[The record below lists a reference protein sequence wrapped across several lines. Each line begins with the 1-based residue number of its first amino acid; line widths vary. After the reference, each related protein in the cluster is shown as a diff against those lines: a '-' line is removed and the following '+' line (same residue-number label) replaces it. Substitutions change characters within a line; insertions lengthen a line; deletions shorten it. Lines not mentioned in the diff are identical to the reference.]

1 MALWR
6 DGAFGENSWT
16 TLVDDAPAP
25 PSGAILV
32 SLARWRQEREAFANR
47 ADSVGV
53 EIVAGK
59 DALEH
64 LAEVAD
70 RPLVALRF
78 DKFADGRAFSYAIL
92 LRERHGFSGELRAV
106 GDVLLDEIPL
116 MLRCGFTAFE
126 IVNAPTLRALEQGRL
141 PRLVLAYQPGLA
153 PGEAPS
159 GTRPWLRRSGASVH
173 GGAPAGQSSFG
184 GKGIASE

>member
-6 DGAFGENSWT
+6 DGAFAENSWT

-32 SLARWRQEREAFANR
+32 SLSRWRQEREALADR
-47 ADSVGV
+47 ADFVGV

-92 LRERHGFSGELRAV
+92 LRERHGFKGDLRAV
-106 GDVLLDEIPL
+106 GDVLLDELPL
-116 MLRCGFTAFE
+116 MLRCGFTSFE
-126 IVNAPTLRALEQGRL
+126 IVNAPTLRALEEGRL
-141 PRLVLAYQPGLA
+141 PHVVLAYQPSFA
-153 PGEAPS
+153 PGEAPA
-159 GTRPWLRRSGASVH
+159 GTRPWLRRAT
-173 GGAPAGQSSFG
+173 GG
-184 GKGIASE
+184 

>member
-6 DGAFGENSWT
+6 DGAFAENSWT

-32 SLARWRQEREAFANR
+32 SLSRWRQEREALGDR
-47 ADSVGV
+47 TDSVGV

-64 LAEVAD
+64 LPEVAD

-92 LRERHGFSGELRAV
+92 LRERHGFKGDLRAV
-106 GDVLLDEIPL
+106 GDVLLDELPL
-116 MLRCGFTAFE
+116 MLRCGFTSFE
-126 IVNAPTLRALEQGRL
+126 IVNAPTLRALEEGRL
-141 PRLVLAYQPGLA
+141 GRLVLAYQPGLA
-153 PGEAPS
+153 PGEQPA
-159 GTRPWLRRSGASVH
+159 GTRPWLRRAASG
-173 GGAPAGQSSFG
+173 
-184 GKGIASE
+184 

>member
-6 DGAFGENSWT
+6 DGAFAENSWIS
-16 TLVDDAPAP
+16 LGDDAPVPA
-25 PSGAILV
+25 SGDILV
-32 SLARWRQEREAFANR
+32 SLSRWRREKDAL
-47 ADSVGV
+47 ADRVDPVGV

-64 LAEVAD
+64 LAAAAD

-92 LRERHGFSGELRAV
+92 LRERHGFTGELRAS

-116 MLRCGFTAFE
+116 MQRCGFTSFE
-126 IVNAPTLRALEQGRL
+126 IVNKPTLRALEEGRL
-141 PRLVLAYQPGLA
+141 PKVVLAYQPSLA
-153 PGEAPS
+153 PNEAPT
-159 GTRPWLRRSGASVH
+159 GTRPWLRRAE
-173 GGAPAGQSSFG
+173 APG
-184 GKGIASE
+184 